1 LFASDTIPSGD
12 LLIQLPLSA
21 SINGKNMPC
30 TYEIISNSSN
40 ENGADHMTTTTATST
55 TTGNTLTVKVSPW
68 LRCLASLIKELR
80 LHEEIVLK
88 HHQQQQQQSSHYYL
102 ASLPQNYETIWQWSP
117 EEIDEYLAGTRP
129 PSASYQEDHN
139 NDPTNGIPK
148 KKKDKSRNSSVL
160 PSTVSS
166 VSNQWMSMNDPKQIR
181 QQYERSI
188 RPYLIHCGILKDN
201 NDNASNV
208 GSNDNSSNDG
218 IKIWEEKEYQQF
230 QHACQI
236 LSTRSFYSSISN
248 SHPDDKTNT
257 VSSDDNTK
265 YDGPYLLP
273 IIDLI
278 NHADTC
284 TGQTNT
290 RLEFMVQNPNSMN
303 PTYCFMMRALR
314 TIYPHT
320 EILHSYGD
328 ELSNVQFLSSFGFIP
343 MNRMVDCCQPPI
355 LEKPSADTK
364 PSPSAVSPSTVNNTI
379 HISSYT
385 KSVMIT
391 KQEIWDSC
399 WDIIRS
405 GFAQQLA
412 VEMLRNAAFDPSEVW
427 VVTVDR
433 HRDVDCVPNHIVIVQ
448 PPTTADSA
456 TTIGR
461 SDDILSD
468 ELVTAACVP
477 FLPKCA
483 YAEIT
488 SRTLLDVSILQDYY
502 LGHLVGTAL
511 LQTIQRR
518 LLLYRPIPVTTVQRI
533 LPSELVSDN
542 VMDDKD
548 ILRKLLLCIET
559 SSRSDDDS
567 INKSNES
574 TLYVDTNS
582 KSAGDPMNEE
592 NESTLYVDRCRLANG
607 LAIRLEEK
615 EVLKALRNSISDL
628 LNGLKINID
637 DVSTDDNQF
646 DSDNA
651 SKKYKSSS
659 D

>member
-1 LFASDTIPSGD
+1 
-12 LLIQLPLSA
+12 
-21 SINGKNMPC
+21 
-30 TYEIISNSSN
+30 
-40 ENGADHMTTTTATST
+40 
-55 TTGNTLTVKVSPW
+55 
-68 LRCLASLIKELR
+68 
-80 LHEEIVLK
+80 
-88 HHQQQQQQSSHYYL
+88 
-102 ASLPQNYETIWQWSP
+102 
-117 EEIDEYLAGTRP
+117 
-129 PSASYQEDHN
+129 
-139 NDPTNGIPK
+139 
-148 KKKDKSRNSSVL
+148 
-160 PSTVSS
+160 
-166 VSNQWMSMNDPKQIR
+166 
-181 QQYERSI
+181 
-188 RPYLIHCGILKDN
+188 LIHCGILKDN
-201 NDNASNV
+201 NNNTSNV
-208 GSNDNSSNDG
+208 GSGDSSSNYG
-218 IKIWEEKEYQQF
+218 NESWEEKEYQQF

-248 SHPDDKTNT
+248 SHPDDNTNT
-257 VSSDDNTK
+257 ASNDDNTK

-314 TIYPHT
+314 TIHPHT

-343 MNRMVDCCQPPI
+343 MNRMVDCCPPPI
-355 LEKPSADTK
+355 LEKPSAETK

-448 PPTTADSA
+448 PPSSTTADSTA
-456 TTIGR
+456 TVRR
-461 SDDILSD
+461 SDGILSD

-518 LLLYRPIPVTTVQRI
+518 LLLYRPIPVTTVQRL
-533 LPSELVSDN
+533 LPSESVSDN
-542 VMDDKD
+542 VMDDKE
-548 ILRKLLLCIET
+548 ILRNLLLCIET
-559 SSRSDDDS
+559 CSRSDDDS
-567 INKSNES
+567 IIRSNES

-582 KSAGDPMNEE
+582 KSAGDPLNEE

-615 EVLKALRNSISDL
+615 EVLKALGNSISDL

-646 DSDNA
+646 DSDN
-651 SKKYKSSS
+651 
-659 D
+659 